1 MSVVVLQVGQCGNQ
15 IGQKFWNLNLQNSQS
30 LENCVFNHLDGK
42 LRSVNIDAESKVIR
56 RLQKDIKK
64 SNLRE
69 NNVVLGKRGCGTNW
83 AIGYHGLKSSGDHL
97 LEGSLE
103 SIRKEVERCDR
114 FTGFLMMHSLSGGT
128 GSGLG
133 SHILE
138 CLRDLYPLSFTISNV
153 VAPHLSGESPLQH
166 YNALLTMAHLQSFA
180 DGILLIQN
188 DEVLHQLSKAKK
200 DSGISFAHM
209 NDYIASCMAGL
220 YMPTDTLASKNGF
233 KIGLEPVECI
243 QAVCPM
249 PPVKFFTVNQ
259 VSKRQETWDSLSKSL
274 LQTVNKY
281 DLDGIPYAS
290 LSNLVVA
297 RGDKTHSYRYS
308 QEKIVEK
315 IKTSYNCVKWN
326 PFPVDTWTAQDN
338 HSGMKD
344 SSSLTVAANSSSVV
358 TYLEHV
364 FDRAKTKYENN
375 AYLHWFWKHGCCKTD
390 FENAFDTIN
399 SVIDSYKSATS

>member
-83 AIGYHGLKSSGDHL
+83 AI
-97 LEGSLE
+97 
-103 SIRKEVERCDR
+103 
-114 FTGFLMMHSLSGGT
+114 
-128 GSGLG
+128 GLG